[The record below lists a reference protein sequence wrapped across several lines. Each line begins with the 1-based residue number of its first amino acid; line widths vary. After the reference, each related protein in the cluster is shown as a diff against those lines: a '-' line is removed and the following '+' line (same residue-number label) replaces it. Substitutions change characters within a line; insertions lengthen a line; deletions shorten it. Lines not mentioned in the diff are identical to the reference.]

1 MTLGSHIRSSK
12 ERPKMDNKP
21 PISLAIKG
29 LKLTVFISLLVVSIY
44 FVKECIIIFT
54 DNATTFEVTSTERII
69 IETPTMTIC
78 LNPGYKMMEFT
89 DIKNYTEFDDFEY
102 FYKIYTYHIGLDF
115 NLTVS
120 APLHDNQYMI
130 INNEGFYEMMKNS
143 NGYSYSLE
151 VKPVITNDLGLCYE
165 FISRSSLVG
174 YEIIDFLIS
183 LNPMLES
190 KPKSAMIVLT
200 SEENAK
206 GVAYNTW
213 IEGNEMIF
221 QTKFGKDYQQK
232 INLNMKNIEYLPK
245 TSKCSETSSAYDCVA
260 QMFYKGNYSDCSKPC
275 IPYSWQY
282 LLNSR
287 INNSLPICSKLYENE
302 CMTGLMKKNV
312 LKSFKE
318 CPRSCKST
326 EYHGSIYRQ
335 YFWITENWISENP
348 EYSKWSLEFS
358 SKTIITETEA
368 LVFDEI
374 SMIVYVGGVFGLF
387 IGFSFYD
394 SIIKLIHQFCTNR
407 NLMSI

>member
-1 MTLGSHIRSSK
+1 
-12 ERPKMDNKP
+12 MDNKP
-21 PISLAIKG
+21 PRSLAVKG
-29 LKLTVFISLLVVSIY
+29 LKLAVFISLLVVSIY
-44 FVKECIIIFT
+44 FVKECIT
-54 DNATTFEVTSTERII
+54 MYTYKATTFEVTSTERII

-78 LNPGYKMMEFT
+78 FSPGYKIFNFT
-89 DIKNYTEFDDFEY
+89 DIKNTTVFDDFEDS
-102 FYKIYTYHIGLDF
+102 YKKYTYHIGLDF

-130 INNEGFYEMMKNS
+130 INNERLFEMIKNS
-143 NGYSYSLE
+143 KGYSYSLE
-151 VKPVITNDLGLCYE
+151 VKSVITTELGLCYQ
-165 FISRSSLVG
+165 FISSSSLVG
-174 YEIIDFLIS
+174 YEIINFDIN

-213 IEGNEMIF
+213 MEGNEMIF
-221 QTKFGKDYQQK
+221 HTKFGRDYQQK
-232 INLNMKNIEYLPK
+232 INLNMKNIEYSPK

-282 LLNSR
+282 ILNNGM
-287 INNSLPICSKLYENE
+287 NNSLPICLKLNENE
-302 CMTGLMKKNV
+302 CMTGLLKKNV
-312 LKSFKE
+312 LKSFIE
-318 CPRSCKST
+318 CPRSCTNS

-335 YFWITENWISENP
+335 YFLLGSENWISEHP
-348 EYSKWSLEFS
+348 EYSRWSLEFS
-358 SKTIITETEA
+358 SKTIITEMEA

-394 SIIKLIHQFCTNR
+394 NIIKLIHQFFTNQ
-407 NLMSI
+407 NSMSI